1 MQSDPCRCYSILYLS
16 WLNKKMQE
24 GPDQT
29 AHPCNL
35 SMTRETNKIV
45 PHRKRSFAFRVFF
58 SLKMSFKI
66 LMISIYV
73 VCRQVASYGHFTCD
87 SLQNY
92 SLYIWSI
99 ASIRLSHLVISRE
112 GMIFSL

>member
-1 MQSDPCRCYSILYLS
+1 MQSDPCHCYSISYLN
-16 WLNKKMQE
+16 WLKKMQE

-35 SMTRETNKIV
+35 SMTRVTNKIV

-73 VCRQVASYGHFTCD
+73 VCRRVASYGHFTCD

-92 SLYIWSI
+92 SLL
-99 ASIRLSHLVISRE
+99 RHLVISRE